1 MTRASINQIILFV
14 KDMAGAVCFYRDLL
28 GLEVRYPSHVADDT
42 DEMWVE
48 LDAGA
53 CSLAL
58 HGGAD
63 EPPGKQHQIV
73 FKVDDLEQMWQKL
86 HDAGVDI
93 GEIRLLEDGK
103 PAAEAV
109 DPEGH
114 CFTIR

>member
-1 MTRASINQIILFV
+1 MARTSINQIILFV
-14 KDMAGAVCFYRDLL
+14 KDMAGAVRFYRDLL
-28 GLEVRYPSHVADDT
+28 GLEVRYPSHLADDT

-48 LDAGA
+48 LDGGA
-53 CSLAL
+53 RSLAL

-63 EPPGKQHQIV
+63 EAPGKGHQIV
-73 FKVDDLEQMWQKL
+73 FKVDDLEGMWQKL
-86 HDAGVDI
+86 HAAGVEI

-103 PAAEAV
+103 PAAKAV